1 LRNLTGYCWIIVGL
15 WGVINNAGL
24 CVFAECEWCPLDIY
38 QQLIDVNLT
47 GLIRVTKA
55 FVPLIRSED
64 FTYHIV
70 EEPKRSKYLIVEK
83 TKTTTATENT

>member
-1 LRNLTGYCWIIVGL
+1 MRNLTGYCWIIVGL

-55 FVPLIRSED
+55 FLPLIR
-64 FTYHIV
+64 
-70 EEPKRSKYLIVEK
+70 RSQGRVVNVASLAGNFYKLLVFMYFPWLSLF
-83 TKTTTATENT
+83 